1 MFYFS
6 HLLHVYILI
15 DIKATFI
22 LESCLDACI
31 THIFQS
37 QLPAFYWH
45 LIIYFE
51 NIFSHINLLFIIYI
65 LLLNLFY
72 FHL

>member
-6 HLLHVYILI
+6 HPLHVYILI
-15 DIKATFI
+15 DIKAAFI
-22 LESCLDACI
+22 LENCLDACI

-51 NIFSHINLLFIIYI
+51 NILVISTYYLSYT
-65 LLLNLFY
+65 FY
-72 FHL
+72 F